1 VLVNGA
7 TGAIGSA
14 ALQLLKNLGAEVTAV
29 CDTKNIPLISAL
41 GADSTI
47 DYTKED
53 FTKTTAKFH
62 FIFDTVG
69 KSSFNK
75 CKPIMEKAG
84 VYMSSEL
91 GYMAQNP
98 FLALATPIFGG
109 KKVKFPIPLNAKRSL
124 LFIKNLLE
132 KGKFQPVIDR
142 RYSLE
147 QTADAFRYVETGQKT
162 GNVILEINPVNP

>member
-1 VLVNGA
+1 
-7 TGAIGSA
+7 
-14 ALQLLKNLGAEVTAV
+14 
-29 CDTKNIPLISAL
+29 
-41 GADSTI
+41 
-47 DYTKED
+47 
-53 FTKTTAKFH
+53 
-62 FIFDTVG
+62 
-69 KSSFNK
+69 
-75 CKPIMEKAG
+75 
-84 VYMSSEL
+84 
-91 GYMAQNP
+91 
-98 FLALATPIFGG
+98 LALATPIFGG